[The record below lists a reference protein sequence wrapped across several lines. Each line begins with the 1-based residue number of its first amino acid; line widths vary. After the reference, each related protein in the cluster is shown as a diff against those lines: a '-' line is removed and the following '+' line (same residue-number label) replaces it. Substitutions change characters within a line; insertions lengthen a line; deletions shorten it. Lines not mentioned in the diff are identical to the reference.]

1 VPDSSA
7 IFGTAAFLAGSGAL
21 VYAGALAGV
30 VKEALR
36 PERKTVG
43 WALGRQSPIEPTAWG
58 LAGREW
64 SHAAHG
70 ATCPVFD
77 VGSDDPH
84 ASTVVVLHGFSRS
97 RYDSLGRLGPMLPFA
112 QRFLCPDL
120 PGHGDAAG
128 RGTRL
133 GTDEERFVESL
144 ILSTT
149 KGRILLVGHS
159 LGATI
164 ALHTATLPSIAER
177 ISGLVLLAPYESL
190 RTPISARLDLRAL
203 PRRPLAG
210 ATMRALAA
218 FGVRERSSRM
228 AAALVKAPVAVVA
241 GGSDPVTPV
250 SEARAI
256 AESASQHRFTLIPAA
271 RHDDFHTAGREEMR
285 RALAWIQNPTE
296 ARDAV

>member
-1 VPDSSA
+1 MPDPSA
-7 IFGTAAFLAGSGAL
+7 IFGAASFLAGSTAL
-21 VYAGALAGV
+21 LYAGTVAGV

-58 LAGREW
+58 LPGREW
-64 SHAAHG
+64 SHTAHG
-70 ATCPVFD
+70 STCPVFD
-77 VGSDDPH
+77 IGSEDPH
-84 ASTVVVLHGFSRS
+84 APTIVVLHGFSRS

-144 ILSTT
+144 LMATT
-149 KGRILLVGHS
+149 KGPLVLVGHS

-164 ALHTATLPSIAER
+164 ALHTATLPSLATR
-177 ISGLVLLAPYESL
+177 VTGLVLLAPYESL

-203 PRRPLAG
+203 PQRPLAG
-210 ATMRALAA
+210 ITMHTLAA

-228 AAALVKAPVAVVA
+228 AAALVQAPVAVLA
-241 GGSDPVTPV
+241 GACDPVTPEL
-250 SEARAI
+250 EARTV
-256 AESASQHRFTLIPAA
+256 AESAKHHRFNLLPTA
-271 RHDDFHTAGREEMR
+271 RHDDFHTAGREEMH
-285 RALAWIQNPTE
+285 RALAWIQNHSQ
-296 ARDAV
+296 ARDAG